1 MGENERHGTDDRHH
15 VWDRERQDY
24 TQRYEMCGERM
35 VEFEPR
41 QFENI
46 DSNKRPSLLA
56 ALIPTAAVL
65 LFLSI
70 GIAVFDMDPQF
81 PLFWGIAFTGL
92 FTRYYLGFSWEKMYE
107 GMVDGIF
114 MGIQALLIILIVYT
128 LIATWIQAGTIPGI
142 MYYGLDWLTPVI
154 FLPLTA
160 ILGAL
165 VSFAIGSSW
174 TTAGTLGVA
183 FIGIGSGLGIPAPMT
198 AGAVITGAYTG
209 DKQSPMSDSTNLAAA
224 ATNTDL
230 YDHIDA
236 MRVGTLM
243 SFLISVVLYAILGLN
258 VTGEIPTGRVN
269 AIQGVIESSYSL
281 TPLVF
286 LPLILVFALAIYGIP
301 ALPTLGAGVFAGAL
315 VSMFAQ
321 GTGFVAVWT
330 AAQSGTSPPETQ
342 MELVNGLLESSG
354 LIGAAWP
361 ITIAIAAFALGGMLD
376 RTGIL
381 AVLAHNLGRLCRGV
395 TSLTGVT
402 AVSAIMTNAL
412 TAEKFIGIVFPGM
425 ALQNI
430 YDEYGLKSKN
440 LSRAIES
447 SGTTSAALIPW
458 TTGGVFMAGA
468 LGVPTLSYAPYYF
481 FGYISPLVLMAITAT
496 GWQIEYKD
504 REEPTSVPSTDESTP
519 STAVED

>member
-1 MGENERHGTDDRHH
+1 ML
-15 VWDRERQDY
+15 
-24 TQRYEMCGERM
+24 
-35 VEFEPR
+35 EFEPR
-41 QFENI
+41 QFESI
-46 DSNKRPSLLA
+46 DPNKRPSLLA

-70 GIAVFDMDPQF
+70 GIGVLDMDPQF
-81 PLFWGIAFTGL
+81 PLFWGIVFTGL
-92 FTRYYLGFSWEKMYE
+92 FARYYLGFSWEKMY
-107 GMVDGIF
+107 DGIVEGIG
-114 MGIQALLIILIVYT
+114 MGIQAILIILVVYT

-142 MYYGLDWLTPVI
+142 MYYGLSWLTPVI

-198 AGAVITGAYTG
+198 AGAIITGAYTG

-236 MRVGTLM
+236 MRIGTAV
-243 SFLISVVLYAILGLN
+243 SFLISVILFAVLSLN
-258 VTGEIPTGRVN
+258 VTGAIPAGRVN

-281 TPLVF
+281 SPLVF
-286 LPLILVFALAIYGIP
+286 LPLLLVFVLAVYGVP

-315 VSMFAQ
+315 VSMFVQ

-342 MELVNGLLESSG
+342 IDLINGLLESSG
-354 LIGAAWP
+354 LIGSAWP

-381 AVLAHNLGRLCRGV
+381 AVLARNLAHLCYGV

-402 AVSAIMTNAL
+402 AVSSIMTNAL

-430 YDEYGLKSKN
+430 YDEYELKSKN

-458 TTGGVFMAGA
+458 TTGGIFMAGT
-468 LGVPTLSYAPYYF
+468 LGVSTLSYAPYYF
-481 FGYISPLVLMAITAT
+481 FGYISPLVLMVITAT
-496 GWQIEYKD
+496 GWQIEYKGGD
-504 REEPTSVPSTDESTP
+504 ELASTSAEDGDTP
-519 STAVED
+519 SPTTVED